1 MKQSLTTKKS
11 VLALTLLAGLAT
23 LSGAAHADKLDD
35 IKQAGVVR
43 IAVFDSN
50 PPFGYIDPQTKKL
63 VGYDVD
69 VANAIAK
76 DLGVKVEL
84 RATNPA
90 NRIPLL
96 TSKKVD
102 LIAAN
107 FTITDDRA
115 KEVNFSLPYFA
126 TGQKFIAH
134 KGVLKT
140 PENIAGL
147 RIGADKGT
155 VQEITLR
162 DRYPTAKVISY
173 DDTPV
178 AFTALRNGNVQAIT
192 QDDAKLVGLLGNL
205 SATQKADFE
214 ISPFSITKEYQG
226 VGIPKGEER
235 LTAQVNETLVKLEK
249 DGEAAKIYDRWFGPE
264 TKAAQ
269 PRGDFKFAPLDQQ
282 PKA

>member
-1 MKQSLTTKKS
+1 MKNQI
-11 VLALTLLAGLAT
+11 VALTLLAGLVAVSAT
-23 LSGAAHADKLDD
+23 AQADKLDD
-35 IKQAGVVR
+35 IQQAGVVK

-50 PPFGYIDPQTKKL
+50 PPFGFVDPQSIKL

-69 VANAIAK
+69 IAQAIGKA
-76 DLGVKVEL
+76 LGVKVEL

-96 TSKKVD
+96 ASQKVD

-107 FTITDDRA
+107 FTITDERA
-115 KEVNFSLPYFA
+115 KQVNFSIPYFA
-126 TGQKFIAH
+126 TGQKFIAR

-140 PENIAGL
+140 PDDIKTL

-162 DRYPTAKVISY
+162 EHYPTAKVISY
-173 DDTPV
+173 DDTPL
-178 AFTALRNGNVQAIT
+178 AFAALRNGNVQAIT
-192 QDDAKLVGLLGNL
+192 QDDAKLVGLLANVPE
-205 SATQKADFE
+205 AQKAEFE
-214 ISPFSITKEYQG
+214 ISPFSLTKEYQG

-235 LTAQVNETLVKLEK
+235 LTQKIDETLLELEK
-249 DGEAAKIYDRWFGPE
+249 QGTAKTIYDRWFGPS
-264 TKAAQ
+264 TKSAQ
-269 PRGDFKFAPLDQQ
+269 PRGDFTFAPLDQQ

>member
-1 MKQSLTTKKS
+1 M
-11 VLALTLLAGLAT
+11 ALTLLASLAT

-35 IKQAGVVR
+35 IKKEGVVR

-50 PPFGYIDPQTKKL
+50 PPFGYIDPHTKKL

-140 PENIAGL
+140 PEDIGKL

-205 SATQKADFE
+205 PEAQKADFE

-226 VGIPKGEER
+226 IGIPKGEDR
-235 LTAQVNETLVKLEK
+235 LTAEVNETLVKLEK

>member
-1 MKQSLTTKKS
+1 MKQHIATLTLIASLTS
-11 VLALTLLAGLAT
+11 LF
-23 LSGAAHADKLDD
+23 SAAASADKLDD

-43 IAVFDSN
+43 VAVFDSN

-69 VANAIAK
+69 IAEAIGKA
-76 DLGVKVEL
+76 LGAKVEL

-96 TSKKVD
+96 SSNKVD

-107 FTITDDRA
+107 FTITDERA
-115 KEVNFSLPYFA
+115 KAVNFSVPYFS
-126 TGQKFIAH
+126 TGQKFIAR

-140 PENIAGL
+140 PDDIRPL

-162 DRYPTAKVISY
+162 ERYPDTKVISY
-173 DDTPV
+173 DDTPL
-178 AFTALRNGNVQAIT
+178 AFVALRNGNVQAIT

-205 SATQKADFE
+205 PADQREAFE
-214 ISPFSITKEYQG
+214 VSPFSLTKEYQG
-226 VGIPKGEER
+226 VGIPKGEVR
-235 LTAQVNETLVKLEK
+235 LTEAVDAALLELEK
-249 DGEAAKIYDRWFGPE
+249 DGQATKIYDRWFGPD

-269 PRGDFKFAPLDQQ
+269 PRGDFRIAPLADQ

>member
-1 MKQSLTTKKS
+1 MKPSLSTQKS
-11 VLALTLLAGLAT
+11 TIVLTLACLAT

-63 VGYDVD
+63 VGYDV
-69 VANAIAK
+69 VIANAIAQ

-96 TSKKVD
+96 ISKKVD

-140 PENIAGL
+140 PEDIGKL

-162 DRYPTAKVISY
+162 EHYPTAKVISY

-205 SATQKADFE
+205 PAAQKADFE

-226 VGIPKGEER
+226 VGIPKGEDR
-235 LTAQVNETLVKLEK
+235 LTTQVNETLVKLEK
-249 DGEAAKIYDRWFGPE
+249 DGEAAKIYNRWFGPE
-264 TKAAQ
+264 TNSAQ
-269 PRGDFKFAPLDQQ
+269 PRGEFKFAPLDQQ

>member
-1 MKQSLTTKKS
+1 MAKKQVVT
-11 VLALTLLAGLAT
+11 LTLLAGLISV
-23 LSGAAHADKLDD
+23 SGIAQADKLDD
-35 IKQAGVVR
+35 IQKAGVVK

-50 PPFGYIDPQTKKL
+50 PPFGFVDPQTKKL

-69 VANAIAK
+69 IAEAIGKA
-76 DLGVKVEL
+76 LGVKVEL

-96 TSKKVD
+96 TSQKVD

-107 FTITDDRA
+107 FTITDERA
-115 KEVNFSLPYFA
+115 KQVNFSIPYFA
-126 TGQKFIAH
+126 TGQKFIAR

-140 PENIAGL
+140 PEDIKAL

-162 DRYPTAKVISY
+162 EHYPTAKVISY
-173 DDTPV
+173 DDTPL
-178 AFTALRNGNVQAIT
+178 AFAALRNGNVQAIT
-192 QDDAKLVGLLGNL
+192 QDDAKLVGLLANVPD
-205 SATQKADFE
+205 AQKAEFE

-226 VGIPKGEER
+226 VAVPKGEDR
-235 LTAQVNETLVKLEK
+235 LTQKVDETLLQLEK
-249 DGEAAKIYDRWFGPE
+249 TGEAKQTYDRWFGPT
-264 TKAAQ
+264 TKSAQ
-269 PRGDFKFAPLDQQ
+269 PRGDFTFAPLDKQ

>member
-1 MKQSLTTKKS
+1 MVKKQ
-11 VLALTLLAGLAT
+11 VVALTLLTGLISV
-23 LSGAAHADKLDD
+23 SGIAQADKLDD
-35 IKQAGVVR
+35 IQKAGVVK

-50 PPFGYIDPQTKKL
+50 PPFGFVDPQTKKL

-69 VANAIAK
+69 IANAIGKA
-76 DLGVKVEL
+76 LGVKVEL

-96 TSKKVD
+96 TSQKVD

-107 FTITDDRA
+107 FTITDERA
-115 KEVNFSLPYFA
+115 KQVNFSIPYFA
-126 TGQKFIAH
+126 TGQKFIAR

-140 PENIAGL
+140 PEDIKAL

-162 DRYPTAKVISY
+162 EHYPTAKVISY
-173 DDTPV
+173 DDTPL
-178 AFTALRNGNVQAIT
+178 AFAALRNGNVQAIT
-192 QDDAKLVGLLGNL
+192 QDDAKLVGLLANVPD
-205 SATQKADFE
+205 AQKAEFE

-226 VGIPKGEER
+226 VGVPKGEDR
-235 LTAQVNETLVKLEK
+235 LTQKVDETLLQLEK
-249 DGEAAKIYDRWFGPE
+249 TGEAKQTYDRWFGPT
-264 TKAAQ
+264 TKSAQ
-269 PRGDFKFAPLDQQ
+269 PRGDFTFAPLDKQ

>member
-1 MKQSLTTKKS
+1 MVKKQ
-11 VLALTLLAGLAT
+11 VVALTLLASLISV
-23 LSGAAHADKLDD
+23 SGIAQADKLDD
-35 IKQAGVVR
+35 IQKAGVVK

-50 PPFGYIDPQTKKL
+50 PPFGFVDPQTKKL

-69 VANAIAK
+69 IAEAIGKA
-76 DLGVKVEL
+76 LGVKVEL

-96 TSKKVD
+96 TSQKVD

-107 FTITDDRA
+107 FTITDERA
-115 KEVNFSLPYFA
+115 KQVNFSIPYFA
-126 TGQKFIAH
+126 TGQKFIAR

-140 PENIAGL
+140 PEDIKAL

-162 DRYPTAKVISY
+162 EHYPTAKVISY
-173 DDTPV
+173 DDTPL
-178 AFTALRNGNVQAIT
+178 AFAALRNGNVQAIT
-192 QDDAKLVGLLGNL
+192 QDDAKLVGLLANVPD
-205 SATQKADFE
+205 AQKAEFE

-226 VGIPKGEER
+226 VGVLKGEDR
-235 LTAQVNETLVKLEK
+235 LTQKVDETLLQLEK
-249 DGEAAKIYDRWFGPE
+249 TGEAKQTYDRWFGPT
-264 TKAAQ
+264 TKSAQ
-269 PRGDFKFAPLDQQ
+269 PRGDFTFAPLDKQ